1 MLGRNPVPCTG
12 RQIQKAPGRIA
23 KNILHGGILRREKN
37 KTRDMETEGFTAG
50 INDQHAV
57 ANAEVAQTPK
67 HRWVS
72 ARAIKMTS
80 NHCAAPFA
88 GARARIVPADIV
100 PGTLSWCFH
109 RAIWLNSYGLDRSID
124 PDSGYEQAHERWR
137 NRTCR
142 GRSERGRSE
151 RQSSHTEGQGYHCSE
166 HSQEQPRR
174 TVRGLLMSESPEAS
188 EHSSTHSS

>member
-23 KNILHGGILRREKN
+23 KNILHGGILRLKKN

-72 ARAIKMTS
+72 ARAIKMSS
-80 NHCAAPFA
+80 NHCTAPFA
-88 GARARIVPADIV
+88 WTRTRIVPADIV

-109 RAIWLNSYGLDRSID
+109 CGVRSNAYRLDRGID
-124 PDSGYEQAHERWR
+124 TDGRNEQAREWRWS
-137 NRTCR
+137 RTCCDR
-142 GRSERGRSE
+142 GERLT
-151 RQSSHTEGQGYHCSE
+151 SHTEGQGSHC
-166 HSQEQPRR
+166 
-174 TVRGLLMSESPEAS
+174 
-188 EHSSTHSS
+188 